1 MIDQMVSSYNPRTFG
16 ARLNIEHVRGMAPD
30 GPFRAY
36 GDVLELSAGTVE
48 VDFNGQKEQRKALF
62 GTFDVTEEAK
72 KLNESGQ
79 KVYPSIEIEPN
90 FAGKGFAYLMGCA
103 LTDSPASI
111 ATQRL
116 QFNRSLPGTLT
127 LAGENAAPLE
137 FAEDTGGEP
146 GAGFLAGLSDLIDRF
161 TGKSKTEAA
170 PLPAPAPDPAGAGT
184 PAALDFALLRPVL
197 AEFATGIAS
206 AMAKE
211 MASLRQEFR
220 TEADA
225 LALQVHKL
233 EAAQETTPPR
243 ATARAAARTDNPRP
257 MPGFSEPS
265 PPAPHPVTTGPEHHG
280 LQPFRSR
287 APGARRTLFRHR
299 TDQRGFARR
308 HPPVCARSHRRTAA

>member
-1 MIDQMVSSYNPRTFG
+1 MKTKPFLLATAGSTVDGRTIDDAMIDQMVSSYNPRTFG

-137 FAEDTGGEP
+137 FAEDAGGEP

-170 PLPAPAPDPAGAGT
+170 PIPVPAPDPAGAGAGTGTGAPPPRSTLPCCAPCWPNSPRASPRPWPRKWPACVRNSAPRPT
-184 PAALDFALLRPVL
+184 PSR
-197 AEFATGIAS
+197 
-206 AMAKE
+206 
-211 MASLRQEFR
+211 FR
-220 TEADA
+220 STSS
-225 LALQVHKL
+225 KPRRKPP
-233 EAAQETTPPR
+233 PPR

-265 PPAPHPVTTGPEHHG
+265 PARPA
-280 LQPFRSR
+280 SR
-287 APGARRTLFRHR
+287 HHR
-299 TDQRGFARR
+299 T
-308 HPPVCARSHRRTAA
+308 

>member
-1 MIDQMVSSYNPRTFG
+1 MKTKPFLLATAGSTVDGRTIDDAMIDQMVSSYNPRTFG

-62 GTFDVTEEAK
+62 GTFDVTEEAR

-137 FAEDTGGEP
+137 FAED
-146 GAGFLAGLSDLIDRF
+146 
-161 TGKSKTEAA
+161 
-170 PLPAPAPDPAGAGT
+170 AGA
-184 PAALDFALLRPVL
+184 
-197 AEFATGIAS
+197 
-206 AMAKE
+206 
-211 MASLRQEFR
+211 
-220 TEADA
+220 
-225 LALQVHKL
+225 
-233 EAAQETTPPR
+233 
-243 ATARAAARTDNPRP
+243 N
-257 MPGFSEPS
+257 
-265 PPAPHPVTTGPEHHG
+265 
-280 LQPFRSR
+280 R
-287 APGARRTLFRHR
+287 APGSSP
-299 TDQRGFARR
+299 GC
-308 HPPVCARSHRRTAA
+308 PI

>member
-1 MIDQMVSSYNPRTFG
+1 MKTKPFLLATAGSTVDGRTIDDAMIDQMVSSYNPRTFG

-62 GTFDVTEEAK
+62 GTFDVTEEAR

-137 FAEDTGGEP
+137 FAEDAGGEP

-170 PLPAPAPDPAGAGT
+170 PIPARPPIRQQELGHRRPA
-184 PAALDFALLRPVL
+184 AALDFALLRPVL

-233 EAAQETTPPR
+233 EAAQETTPAQSYR
-243 ATARAAARTDNPRP
+243 A
-257 MPGFSEPS
+257 
-265 PPAPHPVTTGPEHHG
+265 
-280 LQPFRSR
+280 RSR
-287 APGARRTLFRHR
+287 SDG
-299 TDQRGFARR
+299 Q
-308 HPPVCARSHRRTAA
+308 SAAYAGIF